1 METGKQVG
9 PGKRLSIAEAFA
21 EIPEPRVAGRSKHD
35 LVEMLVLAACAMV
48 CGVDDFV
55 GIEAWGNERID
66 WLRRIV
72 KLENGIPSHDT
83 LGRLFGLLDR
93 RAVEQSSRRW
103 VGSVLPGLVVGSV
116 VAIDGKASRR
126 SKMTGKQAVHLVSA
140 FATGARLVLG
150 QEACAEKSNELTAI
164 PVLLEALM
172 LKGVIVT
179 IDAMGTHSNIA
190 QAIRDKEADYVLAVK
205 DNQPKLA
212 ESITTFF
219 EIGQAE
225 GWKNTPHT
233 YVESVEK
240 DHGRLE
246 VRRCWAF
253 TQLDCLANPRQWV
266 DLKMFGVIEAE
277 RTINGKTSFDR
288 RLYIGSIAP
297 DAAVLAN
304 AVRAHWGIENSV
316 HWCLDVALNDN
327 QMCARIKNAG
337 ANLAIIRRLVLNLFR
352 LDTSKRKGGIH
363 TRRILAASSD
373 SYRANLLGLEGI

>member
-1 METGKQVG
+1 METGKRG
-9 PGKRLSIAEAFA
+9 IANRRLSLVEAFA
-21 EIPEPRVAGRSKHD
+21 EIPDPRVVGRSRHD
-35 LVEMLVLAACAMV
+35 LVEMLVVAVCGLV

-55 GIEAWGNERID
+55 GIEAWANERID
-66 WLRRIV
+66 WLRRFL
-72 KLENGIPSHDT
+72 KLENGIASHDT

-93 RAVEQSSRRW
+93 RAVEKSFRLW
-103 VGSVLPGLVVGSV
+103 VGSVLPALAEGSV

-126 SKMTGKQAVHLVSA
+126 SKMTGQQALHLVSA
-140 FATGARLVLG
+140 FAAGAGLILG

-164 PVLLEALM
+164 PALLEALM

-205 DNQPKLA
+205 GNQPKLA

-219 EIGQAE
+219 EIGQTE
-225 GWKNTPHT
+225 RWSHTPHT

-253 TQLDCLANPRQWV
+253 DQLDCLTYPQQWPG
-266 DLKMFGVIEAE
+266 LKMFGVIEAE
-277 RTINGKTSFDR
+277 RTINGKTSCER
-288 RLYIGSIAP
+288 RLYIGSIAA
-297 DAAVLAN
+297 DAATLAN
-304 AVRAHWGIENSV
+304 VARAHWGIENRV
-316 HWCLDVALNDN
+316 HWCLDVALSDD
-327 QMCARIKNAG
+327 QMRARLNNSG
-337 ANLAIIRRLVLNLFR
+337 ANLATVRRLVLNLFR
-352 LDTSKRKGGIH
+352 LDTSRKGGIP

-373 SYRANLLGLEGI
+373 AYRASLLRLDSI

>member
-1 METGKQVG
+1 METGNREAGSEK
-9 PGKRLSIAEAFA
+9 LSLVEAFA
-21 EIPEPRVAGRSKHD
+21 GLPDPRVAGRSKHD
-35 LVEMLVLAACAMV
+35 LVEILVITVCALV
-48 CGVDDFV
+48 CGIDDFV
-55 GIEAWGNERID
+55 GVEDWSKERID
-66 WLRRIV
+66 WLRRFL

-83 LGRLFGLLDR
+83 IGRLFGLLDKK
-93 RAVEQSSRRW
+93 ALEKCFRRW
-103 VGSVLPGLVVGSV
+103 VGGVLPALAEGTV

-126 SKMTGKQAVHLVSA
+126 SRQAGKQALHMVSA
-140 FATGARLVLG
+140 FAAEVGLVLG

-190 QAIRDKEADYVLAVK
+190 QSIRDKDADYVLSVK
-205 DNQPKLA
+205 DNQPTLA

-219 EIGQAE
+219 EIGQSE
-225 GWKNTPHT
+225 GWKAAKHT

-253 TQLDCLANPRQWV
+253 DQLECLANPQQWP

-277 RTINGKTSFDR
+277 RTINGKTSFER
-288 RLYIGSIAP
+288 RLYIGSIAA
-297 DAAVLAN
+297 DAATLAN
-304 AVRAHWGIENSV
+304 AVRSHWGIENRV
-316 HWCLDVALNDN
+316 HWCLDVALNDD
-327 QMCARIKNAG
+327 QMRARVKNAG

-352 LDTSKRKGGIH
+352 LDSSRKTGIH
-363 TRRILAASSD
+363 TRRIIAASSD
-373 SYRANLLGLEGI
+373 SYRETILGLLGI